1 MKRMV
6 AVALLLAGLSSKA
19 RAQEADVR
27 QLMTAFITALQN
39 LDWPAFRECWT
50 EKPVMYGPE
59 SSTRNEG
66 PNFEATWKEQFQRAR
81 EAAAAR
87 GDTAA
92 PYTKIDPED
101 MRIDF
106 PTPTVA
112 VVTFHLA
119 NSSRTSPRGIVTGRR
134 MFVVAKTAMGWKITH
149 MNNSD
154 VAPRK

>member
-1 MKRMV
+1 MV
-6 AVALLLAGLSSKA
+6 AVAVLLAGLSGTV
-19 RAQEADVR
+19 RAQEPDVR

-39 LDWPAFRECWT
+39 LDWPAFRECWA

-59 SSTRNEG
+59 NSTRDEG
-66 PNFEATWKEQFQRAR
+66 PTFESAWKEQFQRMR

-87 GDTAA
+87 GATGA
-92 PYTKIDPED
+92 PYTKIDPQD

-119 NSSRTSPRGIVTGRR
+119 NSSRTSPRGAVTGRR
-134 MFVVAKTAMGWKITH
+134 MLVVVKTAMGWKITH

-154 VAPRK
+154 VAPRP